1 MGETVQGTG
10 GFVTELPLVTDM
22 PTTGCC
28 GGTTMQDNQST
39 QVSACCGEPVAVMEP
54 EETGPAAPDAGCCAP
69 AGSADARQEPS
80 SCCG

>member
-1 MGETVQGTG
+1 MGGTVQRTG

-22 PTTGCC
+22 PATGCC
-28 GGTTMQDNQST
+28 GGTTTQAAQSA

-54 EETGPAAPDAGCCAP
+54 EETESAVPDAGCCAP
-69 AGSADARQEPS
+69 AGSADEQQEPS